1 MFCNTAIN
9 SPALPAANPSRP
21 VVHAQPEPVTPGPE
35 TVEPSDHPSAVTKAV
50 RLRVHSLLITRAA
63 DLIHRHTVVPGP

>member
-1 MFCNTAIN
+1 MFCYTAIN
-9 SPALPAANPSRP
+9 SPALLAANPSRP

-35 TVEPSDHPSAVTKAV
+35 TVEPSDHPSTITEAV
-50 RLRVHSLLITRAA
+50 RLRVHPFFVAVAA